1 MNKLKSL
8 LFAAL
13 AAASVHAQ
21 SIDNDILIPY
31 VNAAGNA
38 VSYEFIS
45 PLANGTQA
53 IFLYDGTS
61 GVAYPL
67 QPDASIVF
75 DLTHMTL
82 GVNPAVLPA
91 AHVFNNSATK
101 TLVTSSSGQGGVV
114 LDASRDTIVN
124 YSVNSSITTNIGGT
138 STVTVYL
145 EIAATN
151 SATPSDWT
159 TISQASN
166 GNTIS
171 LAIALQSVQP
181 QILNVGAVVPA
192 GSYVRI
198 RYTLA
203 GTSSATY
210 GGGQEVKL

>member
-1 MNKLKSL
+1 M
-8 LFAAL
+8 AL
-13 AAASVHAQ
+13 AATSLHAQ

-31 VNAAGNA
+31 VNSAGNA

-67 QPDASIVF
+67 QPDSSIVF

-91 AHVFNNSATK
+91 AHVFSNTATK

-114 LDASRDTIVN
+114 LDASRDTIIN
-124 YSVNSSITTNIGGT
+124 YSVNSSITTTIGGT
-138 STVTVYL
+138 SSLTVYL

-151 SATPSDWT
+151 SVTPSDWT

-166 GNTIS
+166 GNTIT
-171 LAIALQSVQP
+171 LALALQSVQS
-181 QILNVGAVVPA
+181 QILNISAVVPA

-198 RYTLA
+198 RYATA
-203 GTSSATY
+203 GTASATY
-210 GGGQEVKL
+210 GSGQEVKI